1 MNGVYLNKDEKSLLL
16 QADDGV
22 LELDNVKNFD
32 RDLFGISAKSL
43 ERKGLVTLFETEEDG
58 PEMITLT
65 TLGFKAVQALLK
77 K

>member
-1 MNGVYLNKDEKSLLL
+1 MNGVYLNSHEQSLLL
-16 QADDGV
+16 QTDNGI
-22 LELDNVKNFD
+22 LEFDNVKNFD
-32 RDLFGISAKSL
+32 RHTFGIYAKSL

-58 PEMITLT
+58 PEMISLT